1 MSNMPIY
8 AYKNVSKKEIKA
20 QRFTSEGRSY
30 TLNHP
35 DELVISM
42 RYKGKGMSTA
52 NSQGWERNSD
62 YYFKELSNRHPEFF
76 SKKNTNRI
84 QKGES
89 PLVDKKFCEYFPQ
102 YEGFKNEVLIHHHI
116 GKNGQA
122 VAIPASMHKGS
133 GEIHIFENKLGITEN
148 SARFSAKCDELK
160 QTYNMKNMSTDQC
173 HEIVDN
179 YKGDEEDM
187 AKTLKLTNDYYR
199 QPTKEEL
206 MASGEASVDKRMEIY
221 RDEMRNDG
229 MQDGSEMEEII
240 SQRREA
246 DMAELRKEIYGE
258 EANSFS
264 EAGDYTSEDDLDMQ
278 RGNIDEAGE
287 AQLSENSFAEDEVS
301 NQSDISEDN
310 SNSFSE
316 TGAVFDG
323 NNSPQEEYSTS
334 NEDDLQLEDDSFS
347 NVGAEDVEVGNDES
361 VKDMNEMGE
370 SLHGED
376 DGSIEENGDFEEQSD
391 ISEENDFEEAEGE
404 FDNSSNETF
413 QGMTE
418 GQGEESEFEM
428 EDDEDFHWAG
438 ESDANTLSDNSFS
451 EDTSLSDTPFSMD
464 DVGGGQESFSDGI
477 DLSSSGSNT
486 GESLSDSVEQ
496 SR

>member
-1 MSNMPIY
+1 
-8 AYKNVSKKEIKA
+8 
-20 QRFTSEGRSY
+20 
-30 TLNHP
+30 
-35 DELVISM
+35 
-42 RYKGKGMSTA
+42 
-52 NSQGWERNSD
+52 
-62 YYFKELSNRHPEFF
+62 
-76 SKKNTNRI
+76 
-84 QKGES
+84 
-89 PLVDKKFCEYFPQ
+89 
-102 YEGFKNEVLIHHHI
+102 
-116 GKNGQA
+116 
-122 VAIPASMHKGS
+122 
-133 GEIHIFENKLGITEN
+133 
-148 SARFSAKCDELK
+148 
-160 QTYNMKNMSTDQC
+160 
-173 HEIVDN
+173 
-179 YKGDEEDM
+179 
-187 AKTLKLTNDYYR
+187 
-199 QPTKEEL
+199 
-206 MASGEASVDKRMEIY
+206 
-221 RDEMRNDG
+221 
-229 MQDGSEMEEII
+229 
-240 SQRREA
+240 
-246 DMAELRKEIYGE
+246 
-258 EANSFS
+258 
-264 EAGDYTSEDDLDMQ
+264 MQ

>member
-1 MSNMPIY
+1 
-8 AYKNVSKKEIKA
+8 
-20 QRFTSEGRSY
+20 
-30 TLNHP
+30 
-35 DELVISM
+35 
-42 RYKGKGMSTA
+42 
-52 NSQGWERNSD
+52 
-62 YYFKELSNRHPEFF
+62 
-76 SKKNTNRI
+76 
-84 QKGES
+84 
-89 PLVDKKFCEYFPQ
+89 
-102 YEGFKNEVLIHHHI
+102 
-116 GKNGQA
+116 
-122 VAIPASMHKGS
+122 
-133 GEIHIFENKLGITEN
+133 
-148 SARFSAKCDELK
+148 
-160 QTYNMKNMSTDQC
+160 MSTDQC

-391 ISEENDFEEAEGE
+391 ISEENDFEEAKV
-404 FDNSSNETF
+404 
-413 QGMTE
+413 
-418 GQGEESEFEM
+418 
-428 EDDEDFHWAG
+428 
-438 ESDANTLSDNSFS
+438 
-451 EDTSLSDTPFSMD
+451 SLTIRQMRHFK
-464 DVGGGQESFSDGI
+464 E
-477 DLSSSGSNT
+477 
-486 GESLSDSVEQ
+486 
-496 SR
+496 